1 MLLSVFTETNIIKM
15 MISEGMKKLMDRYRE
30 FSKQV
35 EEEKTEVINRQHE
48 FDEKIEQVQ
57 SKLDYLR
64 STTTDKSDL
73 PW

>member
-1 MLLSVFTETNIIKM
+1 